1 MQNQNKFHYKA
12 MMFLS
17 FAGPAVIL
25 FSAVV
30 IVPFIFGLYLTFTG
44 WDGISSSIPFVGLEN
59 YFALFQD
66 GSFWVSLGRT
76 ILCAFI
82 AVILANVVAFGLAYL
97 VTSNIKGSNFF
108 RAVFYWPT
116 MISTIIVGLTW
127 RFLLGEDFGLVNY
140 LLTAMDKTPV
150 KWLTDPNNAMGVVIF
165 VTVWSMAGYYMVM
178 FVSGIKA
185 ISETYY
191 EAARIDGAGAWQQ
204 FRFITLPLLK
214 PTSLLV
220 LVLSTVSIIKTYP
233 LVYSLTQGGPAGATK
248 FMVQMIQ
255 ETGFEKNK
263 MGYASAMTMALFLIL
278 ALFTIIQFKLNQGGE
293 QDAD

>member
-1 MQNQNKFHYKA
+1 MK
-12 MMFLS
+12 S
-17 FAGPAVIL
+17 FEQKIFPYLLLAPTMI
-25 FSAVV
+25 
-30 IVPFIFGLYLTFTG
+30 IFGLFLFFPALNGLWISLTK
-44 WDGISSSIPFVGLEN
+44 WDGVNPQVFVGVKN
-59 YFALFQD
+59 YVTLFGD
-66 GSFWVSLGRT
+66 KSFWNSFVRTLVFTLVS
-76 ILCAFI
+76 
-82 AVILANVVAFGLAYL
+82 VPSVYVAALGLAVL
-97 VTSNIKGSNFF
+97 LTGGIRGSNFF

-204 FRFITLPLLK
+204 FKFITLPLLK

-233 LVYSLTQGGPAGATK
+233 KSEAK
-248 FMVQMIQ
+248 R
-255 ETGFEKNK
+255 
-263 MGYASAMTMALFLIL
+263 S
-278 ALFTIIQFKLNQGGE
+278 
-293 QDAD
+293 

>member
-1 MQNQNKFHYKA
+1 MK
-12 MMFLS
+12 S
-17 FAGPAVIL
+17 FEQKIFPYLLLAPTMI
-25 FSAVV
+25 
-30 IVPFIFGLYLTFTG
+30 IFGLFLFFPALNGLWISLTK
-44 WDGISSSIPFVGLEN
+44 WDGVNPQVFVGVKN
-59 YFALFQD
+59 YVTLFGD
-66 GSFWVSLGRT
+66 KSFWNSFVRTLVFTLVS
-76 ILCAFI
+76 
-82 AVILANVVAFGLAYL
+82 VPSVYVAALGLAVL
-97 VTSNIKGSNFF
+97 LTGGIRGSNFF

-150 KWLTDPNNAMGVVIF
+150 KWLTDPNNAMGVVIL

-204 FRFITLPLLK
+204 FKFITLPLLK

-263 MGYASAMTMALFLIL
+263 MGYASAMTMALFVIL
-278 ALFTIIQFKLNQGGE
+278 ALFTVIQFKLNQGGE

>member
-1 MQNQNKFHYKA
+1 MK
-12 MMFLS
+12 S
-17 FAGPAVIL
+17 FEQKIFPYLLLAPTMI
-25 FSAVV
+25 
-30 IVPFIFGLYLTFTG
+30 IFGLFLFFPALNGLWISLTK
-44 WDGISSSIPFVGLEN
+44 WDGVNPQVFVGVKN
-59 YFALFQD
+59 YVTLFGD
-66 GSFWVSLGRT
+66 KSFWNSFVRTLIFTLVS
-76 ILCAFI
+76 
-82 AVILANVVAFGLAYL
+82 VPSVYVAALGLAVL
-97 VTSNIKGSNFF
+97 LTGGIRGSNFF

-140 LLTAMDKTPV
+140 LLTAMDRSPV

-233 LVYSLTQGGPAGATK
+233 LVYSLT
-248 FMVQMIQ
+248 
-255 ETGFEKNK
+255 
-263 MGYASAMTMALFLIL
+263 
-278 ALFTIIQFKLNQGGE
+278 
-293 QDAD
+293 